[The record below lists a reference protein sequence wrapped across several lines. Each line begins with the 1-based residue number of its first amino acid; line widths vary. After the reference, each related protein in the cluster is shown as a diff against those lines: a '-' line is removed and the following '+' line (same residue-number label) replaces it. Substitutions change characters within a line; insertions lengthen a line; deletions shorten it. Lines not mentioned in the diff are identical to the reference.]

1 MARKTNALTSETVQR
16 FAIDAGAIY
25 INLGLPDERL
35 LGATRGGNTFVIEQD
50 VKLIEID
57 GVRGPTKGAR
67 RIIES
72 VARITTNLL
81 ELTSTNIMM
90 AIAGTDAED
99 YTDPSIEPAPTEA
112 SHDKIRR
119 TRNIS
124 DLDFIESISI
134 VGKVSGTAENIICT
148 VFNALADEGFE
159 MAFEDREE
167 GALEI
172 TFTAHYDADNVEEEP
187 WSIDFPKDVSVTA

>member
-35 LGATRGGNTFVIEQD
+35 LGATRGGNSFVIEQD
-50 VKLIEID
+50 IKLIEID
-57 GVRGPTKGAR
+57 GVRGPTMGAR

-72 VARITTNLL
+72 VAKITTNLL
-81 ELTSTNIMM
+81 ELSTANIML
-90 AIAGTDAED
+90 AIAGTDATD
-99 YTDPSIEPAPTEA
+99 YIDPSIEPAPLEP

-124 DLDFIESISI
+124 SLDFITSISI
-134 VGKVSGTAENIICT
+134 VGKVSGSGENIICT
-148 VFNALADEGFE
+148 IFNALADEGFE

-172 TFTAHYDADNVEEEP
+172 TFTAHYDADDVEIEP
-187 WSIDFPKDVSVTA
+187 WSIDFPKDVNPVA

>member
-1 MARKTNALTSETVQR
+1 
-16 FAIDAGAIY
+16 
-25 INLGLPDERL
+25 
-35 LGATRGGNTFVIEQD
+35 
-50 VKLIEID
+50 
-57 GVRGPTKGAR
+57 
-67 RIIES
+67 
-72 VARITTNLL
+72 
-81 ELTSTNIMM
+81 MM
-90 AIAGTDAED
+90 AIAGTDATD
-99 YTDPSIEPAPTEA
+99 YTDPAEA
-112 SHDKIRR
+112 VAATHDKIRR

-124 DLDFIESISI
+124 DLDFVESISI
-134 VGKVSGTAENIICT
+134 VGKVSGSAENIICT